1 MSGSDVMDLI
11 LSKTLSALADPTRR
25 RILQMLGQRNLSAG
39 EIAAEFNISAPS
51 ISHHLNVLKS
61 AELVVAQRQGQ
72 NIIYSLNASIVQEML
87 QQLLE
92 LFEVG
97 VQKDAE

>member
-1 MSGSDVMDLI
+1 MSGYAVMDLI

-51 ISHHLNVLKS
+51 ISHHLSVLKS

>member
-1 MSGSDVMDLI
+1 MDVI

-25 RILQMLGQRNLSAG
+25 KILQMLGERDLSAG
-39 EIAAEFNISAPS
+39 EITAEFNISAPS
-51 ISHHLNVLKS
+51 ISHHLNVLKN

-97 VQKDAE
+97 VNKDAE

>member
-1 MSGSDVMDLI
+1 MSGSAVMDLI

-61 AELVVAQRQGQ
+61 AELVVAQRHGQ